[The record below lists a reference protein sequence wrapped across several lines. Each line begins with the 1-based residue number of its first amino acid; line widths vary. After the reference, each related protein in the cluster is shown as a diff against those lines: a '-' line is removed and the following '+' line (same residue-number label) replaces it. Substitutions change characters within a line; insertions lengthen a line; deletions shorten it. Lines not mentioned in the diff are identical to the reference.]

1 MRADEAPAIVTAP
14 GQRAQLRFLEVFA
27 ASIRNAH
34 TRRAQ
39 AGAVGESLAWCESIG
54 VALGEQRRSHVVTA
68 PIRDDQAG
76 FALSNREASGRVR
89 IQVFGRSYAATWRI
103 VAGSVEITSELGVGS
118 VALGA
123 LASAPSIAAAEKLRE
138 MALQANR
145 AATTKPDRARFNVR
159 DA

>member
-1 MRADEAPAIVTAP
+1 MRADEAPAIVTAA
-14 GQRAQLRFLEVFA
+14 GQRAELRFLEFFA

-34 TRRAQ
+34 TRRAY
-39 AGAVGESLAWCESIG
+39 AGAVGDSLAWCESIG

-89 IQVFGRSYAATWRI
+89 IQVFGRSYMATWRI
-103 VAGSVEITSELGVGS
+103 VAGSVEITSELGVGI

>member
-1 MRADEAPAIVTAP
+1 MRADEAPAIITAAR
-14 GQRAQLRFLEVFA
+14 QRAQLRYLEFFA
-27 ASIRNAH
+27 ASIRNEH
-34 TRRAQ
+34 TRRAH
-39 AGAVGESLAWCESIG
+39 AGAVGESLAWCESIC

-68 PIRDDQAG
+68 PIRDDKAG
-76 FALSNREASGRVR
+76 FALSNREATGRVR
-89 IQVFGRSYAATWRI
+89 IQVFGRGYTATWRI

>member
-1 MRADEAPAIVTAP
+1 M
-14 GQRAQLRFLEVFA
+14 
-27 ASIRNAH
+27 
-34 TRRAQ
+34 
-39 AGAVGESLAWCESIG
+39 
-54 VALGEQRRSHVVTA
+54 
-68 PIRDDQAG
+68 
-76 FALSNREASGRVR
+76 SNRESTGRVR
-89 IQVFGRSYAATWRI
+89 IQVFGRSHSATWRI
-103 VAGSVEITSELGVGS
+103 VAGSVEIASELGVGS

>member
-1 MRADEAPAIVTAP
+1 MRAGEAPAIVTAP
-14 GQRAQLRFLEVFA
+14 GQRAQLRFLEFFA
-27 ASIRNAH
+27 ASIGNAH
-34 TRRAQ
+34 TRRAY

-68 PIRDDQAG
+68 PIRDDKAG
-76 FALSNREASGRVR
+76 FALSNREATGRVR
-89 IQVFGRSYAATWRI
+89 IQVFGRNYTATWRI

>member
-1 MRADEAPAIVTAP
+1 LRADEAPAIVTAA
-14 GQRAQLRFLEVFA
+14 GQRAQLRFLEFFA
-27 ASIRNAH
+27 ASIRNVH
-34 TRRAQ
+34 MRRAY
-39 AGAVGESLAWCESIG
+39 AGAAGESLARCESIG
-54 VALGEQRRSHVVTA
+54 VALGVRQRSHAVTT
-68 PIRDDQAG
+68 PIRDQQAG
-76 FALSNREASGRVR
+76 FALSNRESTGRVR
-89 IQVFGRSYAATWRI
+89 IQVFGRSHSATWRI

-145 AATTKPDRARFNVR
+145 PATTKPDRARFNVR